1 MSNAYVPGVNFG
13 LAGYRAR
20 VANGPSVL
28 LATIFWLLAAL
39 CFEEGA
45 RNQTYVL
52 FGLGAVLGILGL
64 MIPLSLKVANQ
75 WERAVVLRLGKLQ
88 AIRGPGVFF
97 IIPVIDEVSS
107 WLDQRIQTT
116 EFNAE
121 QALSK
126 DTVPV
131 DVDAVV
137 FWQIHD
143 AERAALE
150 ITDYRSAIARVAQ
163 TSLREMVGSSL
174 LSSLLSDRKRGDEL
188 LREEIG
194 RKTADW
200 GVTAI
205 SVEIRDIG
213 VPTALQDAMS
223 REAQAQREAAARIHL
238 GQAEQQVA
246 IKFVEAA
253 EIYARSPAALQLR
266 AMNIIYETT
275 KERGATIL
283 MPTAMVDAMNPGGIV
298 ALAGLAASQTA
309 RPDDEPQ
316 GGAATPAPAATGPRA
331 SPKRRR

>member
-1 MSNAYVPGVNFG
+1 MGSFKGVNPPATLVSILLVLAAAFAFWWAVDAG
-13 LAGYRAR
+13 GGEAGYWLGAI
-20 VANGPSVL
+20 L
-28 LATIFWLLAAL
+28 LIAAAL
-39 CFEEGA
+39 
-45 RNQTYVL
+45 TPYT
-52 FGLGAVLGILGL
+52 L
-64 MIPLSLKVANQ
+64 MMANQ
-75 WERAVVLRLGKLQ
+75 WERAVVLRLGRLK
-88 AIRGPGVFF
+88 AVRGPGLFL
-97 IIPVIDEVSS
+97 IIPFIDQVAA

-150 ITDYRSAIARVAQ
+150 ITDYRSAIERVAQ

-174 LSSLLSDRKRGDEL
+174 LSTLLSDRKKGDEV

-194 RKTADW
+194 RKTAEW

-213 VPTALQDAMS
+213 VPAALQDAMS

-238 GQAEQQVA
+238 GDAELAVA
-246 IKFVEAA
+246 QKFVEAA
-253 EIYARSPAALQLR
+253 DIYAKSPAALQLR

-283 MPTAMVDAMNPGGIV
+283 MPTAMVDAMNPA
-298 ALAGLAASQTA
+298 ALMAAVRKAG
-309 RPDDEPQ
+309 
-316 GGAATPAPAATGPRA
+316 
-331 SPKRRR
+331 

>member
-1 MSNAYVPGVNFG
+1 MSLPGFTMNLPGQRARGGNPTAGLIAVVLVVLAG
-13 LAGYRAR
+13 LA
-20 VANGPSVL
+20 V
-28 LATIFWLLAAL
+28 
-39 CFEEGA
+39 EEGA
-45 RNQTYVL
+45 RQGTYALFWVAGVL
-52 FGLGAVLGILGL
+52 ALAGVL
-64 MIPLSLKVANQ
+64 IPSSLKMANQ
-75 WERAVVLRLGKLQ
+75 WERAVVLRLGRLQ
-88 AIRGPGVFF
+88 SISGPGLFV
-97 IIPVIDEVSS
+97 IVPVIDQVVS

-143 AERAALE
+143 PERAALE
-150 ITDYRSAIARVAQ
+150 ITDYRSAISRVAQ

-174 LSSLLSDRKRGDEL
+174 LSTLLSDRKHGDEM

-194 RKTADW
+194 RKTAEW

-213 VPTALQDAMS
+213 VPAALQDAMS

-238 GQAEQQVA
+238 GQAELAVA
-246 IKFVEAA
+246 EKFVEAA
-253 EIYARSPAALQLR
+253 DIYARSPAALQPR
-266 AMNIIYETT
+266 AINIIYETT

-283 MPTAMVDAMNPGGIV
+283 MPTAMVDAMNPGG
-298 ALAGLAASQTA
+298 LLGLTNAAMQA
-309 RPDDEPQ
+309 QNEPRPGEAP
-316 GGAATPAPAATGPRA
+316 PAAAPVTPNVR
-331 SPKRRR
+331 KRRRA

>member
-1 MSNAYVPGVNFG
+1 MTEVNYTSRAPARAARGGPGSALFFLFAV
-13 LAGYRAR
+13 AG
-20 VANGPSVL
+20 VAAVVWGIKAEMAAVQAAGVILVL
-28 LATIFWLLAAL
+28 LGLLISA
-39 CFEEGA
+39 
-45 RNQTYVL
+45 
-52 FGLGAVLGILGL
+52 
-64 MIPLSLKVANQ
+64 SLKMANQ
-75 WERAVVLRLGKLQ
+75 WERAVVLRLGRLHKV
-88 AIRGPGVFF
+88 AGPGLFVLV
-97 IIPVIDEVSS
+97 PVIDQVAA
-107 WLDQRIQTT
+107 WIDQRIQTT

-143 AERAALE
+143 PERAALE
-150 ITDYRSAIARVAQ
+150 ITDYRNAINRVAQ

-174 LSSLLSDRKRGDEL
+174 LSSLLSDRKLGDEL

-194 RKTADW
+194 RKTAEW
-200 GVTAI
+200 GVTAL

-213 VPTALQDAMS
+213 VPDALQDAMS

-238 GQAEQQVA
+238 GQAELAVA
-246 IKFVEAA
+246 EKFVEAA

-283 MPTAMVDAMNPGGIV
+283 IPTAMVDAMNPV
-298 ALAGLAASQTA
+298 AFAMAQ
-309 RPDDEPQ
+309 
-316 GGAATPAPAATGPRA
+316 APKT
-331 SPKRRR
+331 

>member
-1 MSNAYVPGVNFG
+1 MSNNYVDGVRMNLPGLSRRGGNAPAG
-13 LAGYRAR
+13 L
-20 VANGPSVL
+20 
-28 LATIFWLLAAL
+28 
-39 CFEEGA
+39 
-45 RNQTYVL
+45 
-52 FGLGAVLGILGL
+52 
-64 MIPLSLKVANQ
+64 LSLLFLVAAILSAVQAARLALFPLFWVAGVLALVSLLIPMALKMANQ
-75 WERAVVLRLGKLQ
+75 WERAVVLRMGRLHGIQ
-88 AIRGPGVFF
+88 GPGMFV
-97 IIPVIDEVSS
+97 IIPFIDDVSS

-143 AERAALE
+143 PERAALE
-150 ITDYRSAIARVAQ
+150 ITDYRSAISRVAQ

-174 LSSLLSDRKRGDEL
+174 LSTLLSDRKHGDEM

-213 VPTALQDAMS
+213 VPAALQDAMS

-238 GQAEQQVA
+238 GQAELAVA
-246 IKFVEAA
+246 EKFVEAA
-253 EIYARSPAALQLR
+253 DIYARSPAALQLR

-283 MPTAMVDAMNPGGIV
+283 MPTAMVDAMNPGG
-298 ALAGLAASQTA
+298 LLGLTNAAMAAQNEP
-309 RPDDEPQ
+309 RPGE
-316 GGAATPAPAATGPRA
+316 APAAAAPATPNVR
-331 SPKRRR
+331 KRR

>member
-1 MSNAYVPGVNFG
+1 MSMPGFTKNLPGQRARGGNPTAGLIAVVLFVLAG
-13 LAGYRAR
+13 LA
-20 VANGPSVL
+20 V
-28 LATIFWLLAAL
+28 
-39 CFEEGA
+39 EEGA
-45 RNQTYVL
+45 RQGSYAYFWVA
-52 FGLGAVLGILGL
+52 AVLALIGVLV
-64 MIPLSLKVANQ
+64 PSSLKMANH
-75 WERAVVLRLGKLQ
+75 WERAVVLRLGRLQ
-88 AIRGPGVFF
+88 SISGPGLFVIVP
-97 IIPVIDEVSS
+97 IIDQVVY

-143 AERAALE
+143 PERAALE
-150 ITDYRSAIARVAQ
+150 ITDYRSAISRVAQ

-174 LSSLLSDRKRGDEL
+174 LSTLLSDRKHGDEM

-194 RKTADW
+194 RKTAEW

-213 VPTALQDAMS
+213 VPAALQDAMS

-238 GQAEQQVA
+238 GQAELAVA
-246 IKFVEAA
+246 AKFVEAA

-283 MPTAMVDAMNPGGIV
+283 IPTSMVDSMNPGSALGLV
-298 ALAGLAASQTA
+298 AAAGALPGRT
-309 RPDDEPQ
+309 
-316 GGAATPAPAATGPRA
+316 
-331 SPKRRR
+331 

>member
-1 MSNAYVPGVNFG
+1 MRMQGPRG
-13 LAGYRAR
+13 
-20 VANGPSVL
+20 ANGP
-28 LATIFWLLAAL
+28 AMLLAAL
-39 CFEEGA
+39 FWVAGALCFANTVANG
-45 RNQTYVL
+45 
-52 FGLGAVLGILGL
+52 GVLGYWLCGL
-64 MIPLSLKVANQ
+64 LIVAGALVPMSLKIAQQ
-75 WERAVVLRLGKLQ
+75 WERAIVLRLGRLQ
-88 AIRGPGVFF
+88 SVRGPGVFF
-97 IIPVIDEVSS
+97 IVPIIDDVAA

-150 ITDYRSAIARVAQ
+150 ITDYRSAISRVSQ

-174 LSSLLSDRKRGDEL
+174 LSSLLSDRKHGDAL
-188 LREEIG
+188 LREEIA

-200 GVTAI
+200 GISVI

-213 VPTALQDAMS
+213 VPAGLQDAMS

-238 GQAEQQVA
+238 GQAEQLVA
-246 IKFVEAA
+246 EKFVEAA

-283 MPTAMVDAMNPGGIV
+283 MPTAMVDAMNPGAIM
-298 ALAGLAASQTA
+298 ALAGVADQA
-309 RPDDEPQ
+309 
-316 GGAATPAPAATGPRA
+316 G
-331 SPKRRR
+331 KKK

>member
-1 MSNAYVPGVNFG
+1 MSNAYVPGVSVNM
-13 LAGYRAR
+13 AGYRAR
-20 VANGPSVL
+20 AANGPSML
-28 LATIFWLLAAL
+28 LAMVFFGLALLT
-39 CFEEGA
+39 FEEGA
-45 RNQTYVL
+45 RQHVYWP
-52 FGLGAVLGILGL
+52 FWLGGILVILGL
-64 MIPLSLKVANQ
+64 LIPMSLKVANQ

-88 AIRGPGVFF
+88 GIKGPGVFF
-97 IIPVIDEVSS
+97 IVPVIDDISS

-143 AERAALE
+143 PERAALE
-150 ITDYRSAIARVAQ
+150 ITDYRSAISRVAQ

-174 LSSLLSDRKRGDEL
+174 LSTLLSDRKHGDEL

-194 RKTADW
+194 RKTAEW

-213 VPTALQDAMS
+213 VPAALQDAMS

-238 GQAEQQVA
+238 GQAEQAVA
-246 IKFVEAA
+246 QKFVEAA
-253 EIYARSPAALQLR
+253 DIYAKSPAALQLR

-283 MPTAMVDAMNPGGIV
+283 MPSAMVDAMNPGGIM
-298 ALAGLAASQTA
+298 GLAALAEGAQT
-309 RPDDEPQ
+309 PPPP
-316 GGAATPAPAATGPRA
+316 AAAPAAPSRA
-331 SPKRRR
+331 APTRRRPTR

>member
-1 MSNAYVPGVNFG
+1 MSMPGFNMNLPG
-13 LAGYRAR
+13 QGAR
-20 VANGPSVL
+20 TGNPTSVVIAVVL
-28 LATIFWLLAAL
+28 FALAAL
-39 CFEEGA
+39 AVEEAGRHESYA
-45 RNQTYVL
+45 L
-52 FGLGAVLGILGL
+52 FWVAAVLAVIGVLT
-64 MIPLSLKVANQ
+64 PFSLKMANQ
-75 WERAVVLRLGKLQ
+75 WERAVVLRLGRLQ
-88 AIRGPGVFF
+88 GIAGPGLFV
-97 IIPVIDEVSS
+97 IIPVIDQVVS

-143 AERAALE
+143 PERAALE
-150 ITDYRSAIARVAQ
+150 ITDYRSAISRVAQ

-174 LSSLLSDRKRGDEL
+174 LSTLLSDRKHGDEM

-213 VPTALQDAMS
+213 VPAALQDAMS

-238 GQAEQQVA
+238 GQAELSVA
-246 IKFVEAA
+246 EKFVEAA
-253 EIYARSPAALQLR
+253 QIYARSPAALQLR

-283 MPTAMVDAMNPGGIV
+283 IPTAMIDSMNPGGLLGLTQA
-298 ALAGLAASQTA
+298 ALGA
-309 RPDDEPQ
+309 Q
-316 GGAATPAPAATGPRA
+316 GGPPAGAPSPTAVPPTPA
-331 SPKRRR
+331 RRRR

>member
-1 MSNAYVPGVNFG
+1 MSNRTYADAVPAAIYGRRGGGGN
-13 LAGYRAR
+13 APAR
-20 VANGPSVL
+20 V
-28 LATIFWLLAAL
+28 LAAAFFL
-39 CFEEGA
+39 
-45 RNQTYVL
+45 
-52 FGLGAVLGILGL
+52 LGA
-64 MIPLSLKVANQ
+64 LSLKAGVQTEASIFFWIGALMIVLGVLTPMSLKMANQ
-75 WERAVVLRLGKLQ
+75 WERAVVLRLGRLKSV
-88 AIRGPGVFF
+88 AGPGLFLIVPF
-97 IIPVIDEVSS
+97 VDDVAA

-143 AERAALE
+143 PERAALE
-150 ITDYRSAIARVAQ
+150 ITDYRSAISRVAQ

-174 LSSLLSDRKRGDEL
+174 LSSLLSDRKLGDEL

-194 RKTADW
+194 RKTAEW

-213 VPTALQDAMS
+213 VPAALQDAMS

-238 GQAEQQVA
+238 GQAELAVA
-246 IKFVEAA
+246 EKFVEAA

-283 MPTAMVDAMNPGGIV
+283 MPTAMVDSMNPGGV
-298 ALAGLAASQTA
+298 LGLVQAGRT
-309 RPDDEPQ
+309 PQ
-316 GGAATPAPAATGPRA
+316 
-331 SPKRRR
+331 